1 MKEGGIQMQYGVQVD
16 TYKKTKERSQASKLL
31 NNPFLLIIMMV
42 TGILISRVI
51 FYLNT
56 ENIVGIAPFGVAF
69 LLSVI
74 IKNNLQITLGTS
86 IGICIG
92 YLSISNNIN
101 CKYVNLV
108 IVGIL
113 SVYGILMARLDKRIK
128 DTILY
133 FMVALSYLLYGVLV
147 NGYDY
152 GVAVTIAFVNS
163 AIIIP
168 IYYVVRYGIRC
179 IEDFNTNYFF
189 SSEEIISIGLIICL
203 AVSGIGD
210 FNIFSL
216 EIRNIIAYIIVLAMA
231 FTGGAN
237 YGTAIGVAMGIV
249 VGVSSGNMMENICA
263 YSTAG
268 LISGIFK
275 DTGRFFSFLS
285 YVVMYF
291 AIAIYSKDLSISP
304 IVEVVIAG
312 VAFLLIPKKVFD
324 FLEGEIDGDK
334 KKVECN
340 EREISELKQEF
351 SDKIKRLQKVLVTI
365 SRTLHDMNS
374 NERLMF
380 KSKST
385 ALIENLADS
394 VCSKCSKCDKCWS
407 RDFNTTYNALEKLIK
422 SYENGKIEFPNELEK
437 MCMYKFELI
446 KDTERIV
453 MNLNNKEILKER
465 LGEGRELMA
474 NHVDNIYEAIG
485 EMLMDFNKEISISED
500 FERVIRRALNK
511 NGIQYRKI
519 FCYRD
524 SNSRTKIKL
533 TMNKCIGERNCAKS
547 VLPVLNSV
555 MNRKMC
561 VSEDGCTINPN
572 TNECVVL
579 FEESPRY
586 NIETYAASAAKDGE
600 KYSGDTFS
608 FGKSKNGKYMNIISD
623 GMGYGP
629 EAGKESKATVDII
642 EDFIDAGF
650 SKEAAINMINSIMT
664 MKFEEDEKFSTL
676 DLNLLDTYS
685 GQISFVK
692 VGAAASFIKRG
703 KKIKAIVSNMPP
715 FGVVDKVE
723 VEEVKENVKGGDLVI
738 TLSDGILDINK
749 ESLGNYNWLEEFL
762 VSATKEPKQLATD
775 ILEKAKELSGGKV
788 KDDMTVIVSKVY
800 SLY

>member
-1 MKEGGIQMQYGVQVD
+1 MQYGVQVD
-16 TYKKTKERSQASKLL
+16 TYKKTKEKKDISKLL
-31 NNPFLLIIMMV
+31 NNSYLLVIMMI
-42 TGILISRVI
+42 TGILVSRVI

-74 IKNNLQITLGTS
+74 IKNNAQITISTAL
-86 IGICIG
+86 GICIG
-92 YLSISNNIN
+92 YLTISNEVN
-101 CKYVNLV
+101 CKYINLI

-113 SVYGILMARLDKRIK
+113 SVYGLFMSKLDKKIK
-128 DTILY
+128 DYILY
-133 FMVALSYLLYGVLV
+133 LVVSGCYFLYGALV
-147 NGYDY
+147 NRYDV
-152 GVAVTIAFVNS
+152 GISLTIALVNTVV
-163 AIIIP
+163 IIP
-168 IYYVVRYGIRC
+168 IYYVIRYGIRC

-203 AVSGIGD
+203 AISGIGD
-210 FNIFSL
+210 LGFFNL
-216 EIRNIIAYIIVLAMA
+216 EIRNIVAYIVVIAIAYA
-231 FTGGAN
+231 GGAS
-237 YGTAIGVAMGIV
+237 YGTAIGVAMGILT
-249 VGVSSGNMMENICA
+249 GISSGNMMEEITL

-291 AIAIYSKDLSISP
+291 AIAMYSRDLSIAP
-304 IVEVVIAG
+304 LVEVVLAG
-312 VAFLLIPKKVFD
+312 VIFLLTPKRVFEV
-324 FLEGEIDGDK
+324 LELEIDGDK

-340 EREISELKQEF
+340 EREISELKEEF
-351 SDKIKRLQKVLVTI
+351 SEKIKRLQNVLVTI
-365 SRTLHDMNS
+365 SRTLHDMS
-374 NERLMF
+374 DNEKLMY
-380 KSKST
+380 KNKST
-385 ALIENLADS
+385 ALIENLADG
-394 VCSKCSKCDKCWS
+394 VCTKCSKCDKCWN

-422 SYENGKIEFPNELEK
+422 SYENGRIKFPNELEK

-453 MNLNNKEILKER
+453 TNLNNKEVLKDR
-465 LGEGRELMA
+465 LEEGRQLMA

-485 EMLMDFNKEISISED
+485 EMLMDFNKEIVISED
-500 FERVIRRALNK
+500 FERVLRRALNK
-511 NGIQYRKI
+511 NGIQYKKI

-524 SNSRTKIKL
+524 STARTKIKL
-533 TMNKCIGERNCAKS
+533 TMNKCMGDKYCAKNI
-547 VLPVLNSV
+547 LPILNSI

-561 VSEDGCTINPN
+561 VSQDGCRINPD

-579 FEESPRY
+579 FEESPKF
-586 NIETYAASAAKDGE
+586 NVETYGASAAKDGE

-608 FGKSKNGKYMNIISD
+608 FGKNKDGKYINIISD

-642 EDFIDAGF
+642 ENFIEAGF
-650 SKEAAINMINSIMT
+650 SKEAAINMINSIMA

-685 GQISFVK
+685 GEISFVK
-692 VGAAASFIKRG
+692 VGAVASFIKRG
-703 KKIKAIVSNMPP
+703 KKVKAIVSNMPP
-715 FGVVDKVE
+715 FGVVDKVDI
-723 VEEVKENVKGGDLVI
+723 EEVKENVKGGDLII

-749 ESLGNYNWLEEFL
+749 ESLGKYNWLEEYL
-762 VSATKEPKQLATD
+762 VSASKDPKQLAED
-775 ILEKAKELSGGKV
+775 ILDKAKELSGGKV
-788 KDDMTVIVSKVY
+788 KDDMTVVVSKVY